1 MCLASLGDRICQA
14 HRLLFGA
21 ALVFFAGVALSAC
34 TTPPPYG
41 NNEPPDAVD
50 RIRALDLQ
58 PRFPQA
64 TPTADTGMG
73 DARPQLFFGGA
84 EGHPDANR
92 PAPPPGA
99 SSNGEGVTLNFEDAP
114 ISAVAKVI
122 LGDILGVGYSVDPRV
137 QGTVSL
143 SSGRPVRKSDVL
155 FILESALRMSNAV
168 LVHDAGGYR
177 IVPADDAVGSGRVDR
192 SERSTK
198 AQPGYGISVIPLQHV
213 SGQTVMK
220 LLDSFATKPGAV
232 RAEPARNLLIVA
244 GSGIERR
251 AAVDTILS
259 FDEDW
264 MHGQSVGIFP
274 VHNSAPEPLIAELE
288 KIMDTGEEGLSQ
300 HMVKLVPIA
309 RSNAVL
315 VVAGKPEL
323 LRAAGK
329 WIGRL
334 DNSAVANTGV
344 KVYRVRYGDA
354 RQIAKVLVELFGLG
368 SVSSVESPTNQLAP
382 GAGATAVAAGG
393 QPSIFGGAGAGGGGL
408 GGGGLGGGGLGGGGL
423 GGGGLGGG
431 GSGGRGGVPGRGRA
445 RLSFLA

>member
-1 MCLASLGDRICQA
+1 MLKASLGDRISHA
-14 HRLLFGA
+14 RRLLRGAAVVFFVGA
-21 ALVFFAGVALSAC
+21 ALSGC

-50 RIRALDLQ
+50 RIRAVDLQ
-58 PRFPQA
+58 PRFPNA
-64 TPTADTGMG
+64 TPTADTGTG

-84 EGHPDANR
+84 EGHSDANN
-92 PAPPPGA
+92 PPPPPGA
-99 SSNGEGVTLNFEDAP
+99 TNAGEGVTLNFEDAP
-114 ISAVAKVI
+114 VSAVAKVI
-122 LGDILGVGYSVDPRV
+122 LGDILGVGYSIDPRV

-143 SSGRPVRKSDVL
+143 SSGRPVPKSDVL

-192 SERSTK
+192 SDRTSD
-198 AQPGYGISVIPLQHV
+198 AQPGYGISVILLKHV
-213 SGQTVMK
+213 SVQTVMK
-220 LLDSFATKPGAV
+220 LLDSFGTKPGAV
-232 RAEPARNLLIVA
+232 RAEPGRNLIIVS

-251 AAVDTILS
+251 SAVDAILS

-264 MHGQSVGIFP
+264 MRGQSVGIFP
-274 VHNSAPEPLIAELE
+274 VHNSSPEPLIAELE
-288 KIMDTGEEGLSQ
+288 KIMDSGEEGLSQ

-309 RSNAVL
+309 RSNAIL

-334 DNSAVANTGV
+334 DNSSVANTGV

-382 GAGATAVAAGG
+382 GAGPTGAAAPE
-393 QPSIFGGAGAGGGGL
+393 QASIFGGAGGGGGL

-423 GGGGLGGG
+423 GGGRQGGGGGLGGG
-431 GSGGRGGVPGRGRA
+431 GLGG
-445 RLSFLA
+445 